1 MINGD
6 GNENGKKNLKKQVK
20 QKQQQKKTLGGA
32 LHFFCT
38 FLSSRQNETS
48 YLHVFMKEIL

>member
-6 GNENGKKNLKKQVK
+6 GNENGKKTEKQIK

-38 FLSSRQNETS
+38 LLFSRQHETS
-48 YLHVFMKEIL
+48 Y

>member
-6 GNENGKKNLKKQVK
+6 GNENGKKTEKQIK

>member
-6 GNENGKKNLKKQVK
+6 GNENGKKTEKTNKTKTK
-20 QKQQQKKTLGGA
+20 TKTLGGA